1 MTTISKGTNKKE
13 IKLLLLQIDKKK
25 SSRKNIDLNK
35 YCGAL
40 KLQEDPVDI
49 QKKWRDE
56 WE

>member
-35 YCGAL
+35 YCGTL